1 MYTPHAIV
9 RARTHTHTHTHTHK
23 GCAVGIPGMTTGGG
37 TIPGI
42 MVPIIIGGTPGI
54 MGIIEA
60 AAIFIAAKS
69 TFGFLAAGSSSSLP
83 VRKIRLIN
91 LKDKS

>member
-1 MYTPHAIV
+1 
-9 RARTHTHTHTHTHK
+9 
-23 GCAVGIPGMTTGGG
+23 MTTGGG

-42 MVPIIIGGTPGI
+42 IVPIIIGGTPGM

-69 TFGFLAAGSSSSLP
+69 TFGFLAAGSSSNLP
-83 VRKIRLIN
+83 ANKKHSEIKN
-91 LKDKS
+91 LQNLEYYK